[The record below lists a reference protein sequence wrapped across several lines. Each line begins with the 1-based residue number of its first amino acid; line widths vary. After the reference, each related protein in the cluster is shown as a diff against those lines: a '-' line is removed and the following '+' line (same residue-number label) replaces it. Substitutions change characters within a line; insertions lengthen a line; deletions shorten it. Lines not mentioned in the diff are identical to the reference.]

1 MPHALPPV
9 VPGEAVSASVLKDTA
24 TIKPLAAFTRLAP
37 VVSLYEPPNTGIPI
51 PASHPT
57 TILFCSWMNA
67 LPKHIDYYMRMY
79 MHLFPQTRIILVTI
93 TTYE

>member
-1 MPHALPPV
+1 MAHALPPV
-9 VPGEAVSASVLKDTA
+9 VPGEAVVPSVLKDTA
-24 TIKPLAAFTRLAP
+24 AIKPLAAFTKLAP
-37 VVSLYEPPNTGIPI
+37 VVRLYEPPKTGTPI

-79 MHLFPQTRIILVTI
+79 MRLFPQTRIILVTI
-93 TTYE
+93 NTTE